1 MKIMIPKIKIN
12 DKVST
17 WINAVNSMID
27 ILRNATSPTKK
38 DSEGNWLDGNDG
50 FLRKETLKFIEEIPD
65 TYLPINGKLTA
76 VRNTWTTS
84 EIIEKAKPF
93 YLTVESSNSMVVH
106 TFGVFEVR
114 VESALIEEFAEKYV
128 HFVADDVTELK
139 ILLETKTDGDT
150 TNYEVIPMVSSF
162 GSKGTEMSVKFT
174 FIGGKIIVEKLKDFS

>member
-1 MKIMIPKIKIN
+1 MKIMIHKIKIN

-17 WINAVNSMID
+17 LINVVNSMID

-38 DSEGNWLDGNDG
+38 DDKGNWLDGNDG
-50 FLRKETLKFIEEIPD
+50 FIRKETLKFVEDIPKN
-65 TYLPINGKLTA
+65 YMPINGKLTD

-84 EIIEKAKPF
+84 EIIKNAKPF
-93 YLTVESSNSMVVH
+93 YLTVESSNTMVVH
-106 TFGVFEVR
+106 TYGVFEVR
-114 VESALIEEFAEKYV
+114 VESALVEEFAEKYV

-150 TNYEVIPMVSSF
+150 TNYEVIPLVSFF
-162 GSKGTEMSVKFT
+162 GAEGTEMSVKFT